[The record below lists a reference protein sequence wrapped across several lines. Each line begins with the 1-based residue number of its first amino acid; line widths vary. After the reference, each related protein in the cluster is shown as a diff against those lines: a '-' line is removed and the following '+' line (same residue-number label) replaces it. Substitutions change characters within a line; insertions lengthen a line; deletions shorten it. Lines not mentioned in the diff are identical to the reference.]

1 MSKALLGTLALPLI
15 CAAQL
20 MTGLG
25 STHHQVTTKN
35 PEAQKYFDQGLGLIY
50 AFNHEEAVR
59 SFTKATQLDPNC
71 AMAYWGIAVAVGPN
85 INDPS
90 DPERMKLAIAA
101 AGKAKAAAAKGATPE
116 EHALIEAIGKRYS
129 SDPKADLRKF
139 AVDYK
144 NAMGDVA
151 KRYPND
157 LDVATLYAESAM
169 DLRPWQLWTPDG
181 KPAEGTLEIEATLE
195 SVLKRNPNHLG
206 ANHYYIHAMEASGH
220 PEKALA
226 SARLMPTLAPAAGHL
241 VHMPAHTYIRTGD
254 YHGASVANEKA
265 IAADLAYMQKYHVDD
280 IYTMMYYPHN
290 LQFLAVSAS
299 MEGRLS
305 TSKKAANDLV
315 AHVAPRLKM
324 MPNMLEGWLPTPVEI
339 LVRFRQ
345 WNDLLKLPAPDKTH
359 HAETAMW
366 NFGRGMAFAATGK
379 RAEADAE
386 RRAMDAAIKLVPK
399 DYMFGLNP
407 ASAVLAIADKTL
419 DARIAEAKG
428 DRKTAAALL
437 QETVKLEDALAYDEP
452 PSWYIPTRESLGR
465 VLLASGDAAG
475 AEKVF
480 RAELVT
486 HPNSGRAL
494 FGLAEALRKQGKT
507 ADATATDAKFAA
519 AWKYADVKLRIEDL

>member
-1 MSKALLGTLALPLI
+1 MPRALLATLALPLL
-15 CAAQL
+15 CSAQI
-20 MTGLG
+20 MPGIG
-25 STHHQVTTKN
+25 GTHHQVTTKN

-59 SFTKATQLDPNC
+59 SFTRAAELDPNC

-90 DPERMKLAIAA
+90 DPARMKQAIDA

-116 EHALIEAIGKRYS
+116 ERAFIDAISKRYS
-129 SDPKADLRKF
+129 ADPKADLRKF
-139 AVDYK
+139 AIDYK
-144 NAMGDVA
+144 NAMGEIV

-157 LDVATLYAESAM
+157 LDAATLYAESAM

-181 KPAEGTLEIEATLE
+181 KPAEGTLEIQATLE

-220 PEKALA
+220 PEKAIA
-226 SARLMPTLAPAAGHL
+226 SAQRIPRLAPAAGHL

-254 YHGASVANEKA
+254 YHGASVANEQA
-265 IAADLAYMQKYHVDD
+265 IAADQEYIRKYRADNM
-280 IYTMMYYPHN
+280 YTMMYYPHN
-290 LQFLAVSAS
+290 IHFLAVSAS
-299 MEGRLS
+299 MEGRLA

-315 AHVAPRLKM
+315 AHVGPHVNM

-345 WNDLLKLPAPDKTH
+345 WNDLLKLPAPDRTH

-366 NFGRGMAFAATGK
+366 NFGRGMAFAAAGK
-379 RAEADAE
+379 RAEAEAE
-386 RRAMDAAIKLVPK
+386 RRSMDAAIRQVPK
-399 DYMFGLNP
+399 DYTFGLNP
-407 ASAVLAIADKTL
+407 ASAVMAIAEKTL
-419 DARIAEAKG
+419 DARIAEARG
-428 DRKTAAALL
+428 DRRTAAALL

-452 PSWYIPTRESLGR
+452 PGWYIPTRESLGR

-480 RAELVT
+480 RAELAI

-494 FGLAEALRKQGKT
+494 FGLAAALRKQGKN
-507 ADATATDAKFAA
+507 AEATATDAQFAS
-519 AWKYADVKLRIEDL
+519 AWKYADVKLRLEDL